1 MGLGPI
7 FCFRNGL
14 MHQDPFNLRDL
25 LEPAVTALGCELV
38 GIEYHPS
45 GRHSLLRVYIDRP
58 EGVTVDD
65 CSAVSYQV
73 SGLLDVED
81 PIPGHYT
88 LEVSSP
94 GLDRPLFQARDF
106 ERFAGQ
112 QVKIRTRFP
121 VAGQRNFRGLLQG
134 MQGQQVVIDEQDGR
148 RVELPLDQIEQARL
162 VPDL

>member
-1 MGLGPI
+1 M
-7 FCFRNGL
+7 R
-14 MHQDPFNLRDL
+14 QDPFNLRDL

-38 GIEYHPS
+38 GVEYHPS
-45 GRHSLLRVYIDRP
+45 GKHSLLRVYIDRP